1 VLREAREEAQPLCK
15 VSASL
20 GGGAEESGAG
30 GPSHLKCSW
39 DHKADFLR
47 WLAWELRE
55 DIAEL
60 FLLVSGDTHPPE
72 TILDVQFAE
81 EDGALRGRP

>member
-1 VLREAREEAQPLCK
+1 LWEAGKEAQPFCK
-15 VSASL
+15 IATSFS
-20 GGGAEESGAG
+20 GGAEEGGAG
-30 GPSHLKCSW
+30 GPTHLECSR

-60 FLLVSGDTHPPE
+60 FFLVRGDTHSPE
-72 TILDVQFAE
+72 TVFDVQFAKQ
-81 EDGALRGRP
+81 DGPFRSRP

>member
-1 VLREAREEAQPLCK
+1 
-15 VSASL
+15 
-20 GGGAEESGAG
+20 
-30 GPSHLKCSW
+30 LKCSW

-60 FLLVSGDTHPPE
+60 FLLVSGDTHAPK
-72 TILDVQFAE
+72 TVLDVQFAE
-81 EDGALRGRP
+81 EDGALRGGP

>member
-1 VLREAREEAQPLCK
+1 MIA
-15 VSASL
+15 ASFSC
-20 GGGAEESGAG
+20 GAEEGGAR
-30 GPSHLKCSW
+30 GPSHLECSW

-60 FLLVSGDTHPPE
+60 FFLVRGDTHSPE
-72 TILDVQFAE
+72 AVFDVQFAK
-81 EDGALRGRP
+81 

>member
-1 VLREAREEAQPLCK
+1 
-15 VSASL
+15 
-20 GGGAEESGAG
+20 
-30 GPSHLKCSW
+30 LKCSW

-47 WLAWELRE
+47 WLAWKLRE

-60 FLLVSGDTHPPE
+60 FLLVSGDTHLPKAV
-72 TILDVQFAE
+72 LDVQFAE

>member
-1 VLREAREEAQPLCK
+1 VEW
-15 VSASL
+15 
-20 GGGAEESGAG
+20 
-30 GPSHLKCSW
+30 SW
-39 DHKADFLR
+39 ERKAVVLR

-60 FLLVSGDTHPPE
+60 FLLVSGDTHSPKNV
-72 TILDVQFAE
+72 LDVQFAE